1 MRKFWG
7 RLRDVFRKGDMI
19 LLLLCVSATVFG
31 IVMIAAA
38 TAPKESTR
46 YIVIQTGALIAGIV
60 LYFALTAFDIDIL
73 AGQRTMLF
81 LFNTVFIS
89 MLLVWGVE
97 GTTGNRSWLQFPF
110 LPFNIQP
117 AELCKITFIIIL
129 AKTMSLHRN
138 HVSSLRN
145 VSQITFHMLFIV
157 GLIVVV
163 SSDTGVALIFVFIF
177 LAIAFVGG
185 VSGWWFFGGTGAF
198 AVAAPVMWKY
208 FLKDYQRRRILVLFD
223 PSIDPTGQNEL
234 WQTRKS
240 LEALRNGGLAG
251 QGLFN
256 GTLTQKDSLPAQHT
270 DFLFSS
276 IGEQLG
282 MVGCLAVLL
291 LLLLIVARC
300 IYVGLK
306 SPDEKN
312 RLICIGIGAM
322 LLFQTL
328 INVGMCLGLFPV
340 IGLALPFF
348 SYGGSSILT
357 SFIAVGIVSGIKMRP
372 EPEVADRYIRPY

>member
-1 MRKFWG
+1 
-7 RLRDVFRKGDMI
+7 
-19 LLLLCVSATVFG
+19 
-31 IVMIAAA
+31 
-38 TAPKESTR
+38 
-46 YIVIQTGALIAGIV
+46 
-60 LYFALTAFDIDIL
+60 
-73 AGQRTMLF
+73 
-81 LFNTVFIS
+81 

-157 GLIVVV
+157 GLIVVI

-185 VSGWWFFGGTGAF
+185 VSGWWFFGGIGAF
-198 AVAAPVMWKY
+198 AAAAPVMWKY

-223 PSIDPTGQNEL
+223 PSIDPTGQKGL
-234 WQTRKS
+234 WQTGKS
-240 LEALRNGGLAG
+240 LEALR
-251 QGLFN
+251 N